1 MTEYRARNRIY
12 LLLFSIKIKF
22 HAILLVIFFIEVLSN
37 VYILL
42 RA

>member
-12 LLLFSIKIKF
+12 LLLFTIKIKF
-22 HAILLVIFFIEVLSN
+22 YAILLVIFFTEVLPY